1 MSLGLNESSRPS
13 GRNSL
18 RQLPAQAARARP
30 ASRQTSLPRRTSRLS
45 SSARKR
51 PSHPKCP
58 ASTLRWARPNR
69 TATSMAMRRR
79 SRGWRRSN
87 AECMMTLYVSLHD
100 LRCINILCST
110 QQTANHEALLA
121 NIVSKVDFDVSY
133 HLQSNLHF
141 LDPGLLS
148 LSLNLPP
155 PRLFLSAKKCH
166 SFCSGR
172 HPSREARHLIASPLG
187 LDQFCRRRSLLSHVP
202 GGLTP

>member
-1 MSLGLNESSRPS
+1 LNESSRPS

-30 ASRQTSLPRRTSRLS
+30 ASRPTSLPRRTSRRS

-58 ASTLRWARPNR
+58 ASTLRWARPSR

-100 LRCINILCST
+100 LRCIDILCST

-121 NIVSKVDFDVSY
+121 NVVSKVDYQTVYIDVSY

-148 LSLNLPP
+148 LSLS
-155 PRLFLSAKKCH
+155 LST
-166 SFCSGR
+166 
-172 HPSREARHLIASPLG
+172 
-187 LDQFCRRRSLLSHVP
+187 SLLLACSSLPKNVTQFVP
-202 GGLTP
+202 DGIRLGKLAI